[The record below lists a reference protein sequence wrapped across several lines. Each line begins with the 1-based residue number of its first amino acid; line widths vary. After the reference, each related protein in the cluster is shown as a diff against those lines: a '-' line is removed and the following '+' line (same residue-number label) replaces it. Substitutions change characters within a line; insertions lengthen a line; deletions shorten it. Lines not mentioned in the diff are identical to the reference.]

1 MATVRMADYRKR
13 DIVKKAENKWDEVN
27 PKRGYDP
34 SVGEALFTEKLSKNI
49 EKYEAFMEEN
59 FPELDVKQSEISE
72 LSIRFT
78 KATEEEDQEDAY
90 DTYRGS
96 VPLTTY
102 KNVPKALTTGYDTVE
117 LTLPPTHEAV
127 IHYLDVKNF
136 NESLDTRQYEYR
148 TKIKDMLDKFPTLN
162 QALRAFPSLEKLC
175 DAEDVRKVHQK
186 VDRTARRNELQEIAE
201 EEGQELKEILLTSSL
216 LGDDDE

>member
-1 MATVRMADYRKR
+1 
-13 DIVKKAENKWDEVN
+13 
-27 PKRGYDP
+27 
-34 SVGEALFTEKLSKNI
+34 
-49 EKYEAFMEEN
+49 MEEN

-78 KATEEEDQEDAY
+78 KATEDEDIEDAY
-90 DTYRGS
+90 NTSRGS

-136 NESLDTRQYEYR
+136 NESLDTSSMNIVQRL
-148 TKIKDMLDKFPTLN
+148 KICWISFQLLIT
-162 QALRAFPSLEKLC
+162 LRAFPSLEKLC
-175 DAEDVRKVHQK
+175 DAEDVKVHQK
-186 VDRTARRNELQEIAE
+186 VDRARRNELQEIV
-201 EEGQELKEILLTSSL
+201 KKKVKN
-216 LGDDDE
+216 